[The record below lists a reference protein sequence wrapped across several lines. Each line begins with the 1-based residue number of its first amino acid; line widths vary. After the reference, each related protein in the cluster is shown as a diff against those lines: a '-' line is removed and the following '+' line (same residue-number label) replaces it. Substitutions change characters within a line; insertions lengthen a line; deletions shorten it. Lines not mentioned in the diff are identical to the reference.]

1 MTYTIAHGALSD
13 PGRKR
18 PHNEDRYGIDT
29 DLGLFVVCGGTG
41 GGKAGEVASALAVE
55 TICNHIAAAAGAW
68 GPPLLGRPDE
78 TVSFITNRLGSAV
91 RLANET
97 IYASAANH
105 AERSGMGCPGRP

>member
-1 MTYTIAHGALSD
+1 M
-13 PGRKR
+13 
-18 PHNEDRYGIDT
+18 
-29 DLGLFVVCGGTG
+29 G

-105 AERSGMGCPGRP
+105 ASMNHRIKRSGNGDVNGWPFSRLFGGSNASTDRGRHPSRQAA